1 MLKNQ
6 YRAMALLVI
15 LTTVV
20 ALLPTSFAFASST
33 DVTLTSVVRQAEP
46 VTLYSTDSSQ
56 ISTLDPQ
63 RASDTVSIQSIEQLF
78 LGLTNADPENPG
90 ALQPELATEWTYDE
104 TGTVWT
110 FTIRNDVPWVVWDE
124 ATDTATELRKV
135 TAEDIE
141 YGMKRACDP
150 RLGAYYT
157 SVADKVIAGCAD
169 VSSKSVEE
177 VTDADYD
184 LVQVT
189 ALDDSTLEVHLLFS
203 AGYFESQ
210 TPMWMYRPVPRE
222 IIEEHGDDWTE
233 LENIVTNGAYVL
245 DEWVRGVR
253 RVYLQNPLMP
263 ADLRGPGNIE
273 RVVVTIVEDTGTRF
287 ALYQDNQID
296 SGPVPPAELQ
306 AIKSDPAYE
315 NQLIQTSDLAVFY
328 FGFAHDKAPFDNV
341 HARRAFSASID
352 RDAFVQEIRQGRGMP
367 MIHLTPPGMTGAVPI
382 NEVGI
387 GYNPEIA
394 KAEMEAAGYP
404 NCEGV
409 PELQITAY
417 QGAGDWAEFL
427 AASVER
433 ELGCDPNV
441 LVVEQ
446 QEFSVLLETIDPRNA
461 PEDRP
466 NVWTMGWGPDYPDAN
481 NWVGDVLNCEGENTF
496 KRPCSEVDDLITQAA
511 QEPNLEARLELYA
524 QIEEMFFG
532 AEGEH
537 PIAPLFMRLD
547 YTLIKPWYTGPFET
561 DGLFGGAH
569 FDYRSI
575 DAAAQAAGRGG

>member
-273 RVVVTIVEDTGTRF
+273 RVVVTIVEDTGTRI

-296 SGPVPPAELQ
+296 SGAVPPE
-306 AIKSDPAYE
+306 
-315 NQLIQTSDLAVFY
+315 
-328 FGFAHDKAPFDNV
+328 
-341 HARRAFSASID
+341 
-352 RDAFVQEIRQGRGMP
+352 
-367 MIHLTPPGMTGAVPI
+367 
-382 NEVGI
+382 
-387 GYNPEIA
+387 
-394 KAEMEAAGYP
+394 
-404 NCEGV
+404 
-409 PELQITAY
+409 
-417 QGAGDWAEFL
+417 
-427 AASVER
+427 
-433 ELGCDPNV
+433 
-441 LVVEQ
+441 
-446 QEFSVLLETIDPRNA
+446 
-461 PEDRP
+461 
-466 NVWTMGWGPDYPDAN
+466 
-481 NWVGDVLNCEGENTF
+481 
-496 KRPCSEVDDLITQAA
+496 
-511 QEPNLEARLELYA
+511 
-524 QIEEMFFG
+524 
-532 AEGEH
+532 
-537 PIAPLFMRLD
+537 
-547 YTLIKPWYTGPFET
+547 
-561 DGLFGGAH
+561 
-569 FDYRSI
+569 
-575 DAAAQAAGRGG
+575 